1 MGYRHSSAQD
11 DKTCSPLQH
20 QNEGHPDADTCRLTV
35 KVNVR
40 DHFHRRRGVCHNSA
54 ETITYVDATG
64 SSEKSVDDEAEDDEA
79 KDGANDYSA
88 DLPCA

>member
-1 MGYRHSSAQD
+1 VVFA
-11 DKTCSPLQH
+11 TT
-20 QNEGHPDADTCRLTV
+20 A
-35 KVNVR
+35 
-40 DHFHRRRGVCHNSA
+40 A

-64 SSEKSVDDEAEDDEA
+64 SSEKSVDDEAKDDEA

>member
-1 MGYRHSSAQD
+1 MVFA
-11 DKTCSPLQH
+11 TT
-20 QNEGHPDADTCRLTV
+20 A
-35 KVNVR
+35 
-40 DHFHRRRGVCHNSA
+40 A

-79 KDGANDYSA
+79 KDGANDSSA

>member
-1 MGYRHSSAQD
+1 MVFA
-11 DKTCSPLQH
+11 TT
-20 QNEGHPDADTCRLTV
+20 A
-35 KVNVR
+35 
-40 DHFHRRRGVCHNSA
+40 A

-64 SSEKSVDDEAEDDEA
+64 SSEKSVDNEAEDDEA

>member
-1 MGYRHSSAQD
+1 VFA
-11 DKTCSPLQH
+11 T
-20 QNEGHPDADTCRLTV
+20 TV
-35 KVNVR
+35 
-40 DHFHRRRGVCHNSA
+40 A

-79 KDGANDYSA
+79 EDDEAKDGANDYSA